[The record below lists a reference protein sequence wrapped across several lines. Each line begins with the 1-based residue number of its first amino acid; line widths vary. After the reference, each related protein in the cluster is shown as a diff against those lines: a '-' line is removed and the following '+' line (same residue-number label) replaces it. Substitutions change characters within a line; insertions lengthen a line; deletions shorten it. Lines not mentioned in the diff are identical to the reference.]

1 MQNITNIYFDRIC
14 KEKFLINDPE
24 AMIGRAK
31 DVIQELQEQLDQY
44 LSSESELD
52 EEEKEVLT
60 ADTKDLIN
68 EIKKEYKN
76 QNDVIGL
83 SYHPMAD
90 FYVLDS
96 TENTYDNVKDYYKE
110 WREDTMSAETDLRLV
125 TTMKGYKEFQKE
137 MKNQIQE
144 ESNLRFVFENIPIK
158 EKCKDIVYLG
168 WNGISYDEFCAIEEI
183 TLQLRERGHS
193 YRMATLGES
202 ATDIEETIYTNPK
215 DKDRYIPSPC
225 IKKEFNETEMKQQL
239 KDYSKD
245 FEKAKD
251 NEMEAD

>member
-1 MQNITNIYFDRIC
+1 MQNIINTYFDRIC
-14 KEKFLINDPE
+14 KEKFLVNDPE
-24 AMIGRAK
+24 EMIGRAK
-31 DVIQELQEQLDQY
+31 DVLQELQEQFDQY

-52 EEEKEVLT
+52 EEEKEFISSEY
-60 ADTKDLIN
+60 KGLIE
-68 EIKKEYKN
+68 EIKKDVPNK
-76 QNDVIGL
+76 NDVISLG
-83 SYHPMAD
+83 YHPMAD

-96 TENTYDNVKDYYKE
+96 KEDTYKNVKDYYQE
-110 WREDTMSAETDLRLV
+110 WREDTMSAKTDLRLV

-137 MKNQIQE
+137 IKQQME
-144 ESNLRFVFENIPIK
+144 ENPRLGFIFDDIPIK

-183 TLQLRERGHS
+183 TLQLREKDIS

-202 ATDIEETIYTNPK
+202 ATDIEETIYTSQK

-239 KDYSKD
+239 KDYAKD
-245 FEKAKD
+245 FEKTKD